1 MAQKNNIQ
9 TIRKEMIDKAC
20 EWLLNHFEDREYWGR
35 DNEGDY
41 IDFESFLEDFK
52 KAMTEQK

>member
-1 MAQKNNIQ
+1 MGQKIDIQ

-20 EWLLNHFEDREYWGR
+20 EWIEQHFDDIYYWGR
-35 DNEGDY
+35 DSEGETFDM
-41 IDFESFLEDFK
+41 IEFLKDFK

>member
-1 MAQKNNIQ
+1 MGQKNNIE

-20 EWLLNHFEDREYWGR
+20 EWLYQHFDDDKYWHR
-35 DNEGDY
+35 DNIDSGDL
-41 IDFESFLEDFK
+41 IEDFK

>member
-1 MAQKNNIQ
+1 MAQKNNIE

-20 EWLLNHFEDREYWGR
+20 EWLDEHFYDREYWFR
-35 DNEGDY
+35 DDEGEY
-41 IDFESFLEDFK
+41 IEFVTFLDDFK